1 MDKREYYNGIWER
14 IVDKI
19 AERKITE
26 PEDLDRLEELE
37 SIIAGLHITEIDELT
52 DAMIENIEIIEKL
65 FEARR

>member
-1 MDKREYYNGIWER
+1 MDKIEYYNGIWER

-52 DAMIENIEIIEKL
+52 DAMIENIELIEKL

>member
-1 MDKREYYNGIWER
+1 MGKIEYYNGIWES
-14 IVDKI
+14 IADKI

-37 SIIAGLHITEIDELT
+37 SIIAGLHITEIDELS
-52 DAMIENIEIIEKL
+52 DAMIENIELIEKL

>member
-1 MDKREYYNGIWER
+1 MDKIEYYNSIWER
-14 IVDKI
+14 IADKI

-52 DAMIENIEIIEKL
+52 DTMIENIELIEKL

>member
-52 DAMIENIEIIEKL
+52 DAMIENIELIEKL

>member
-1 MDKREYYNGIWER
+1 MDKIEYYNGIWER

-52 DAMIENIEIIEKL
+52 DAMIENIELIEKL
-65 FEARR
+65 FEERR

>member
-1 MDKREYYNGIWER
+1 MDKIEYYNGIWES
-14 IVDKI
+14 IADKI

-52 DAMIENIEIIEKL
+52 DTMIENIELIERL
-65 FEARR
+65 FEERK

>member
-1 MDKREYYNGIWER
+1 MDKIEYYNGIWER

-52 DAMIENIEIIEKL
+52 DTMIENIELIEKL
-65 FEARR
+65 FEGRK

>member
-1 MDKREYYNGIWER
+1 MDKIEYYNGIWER
-14 IVDKI
+14 IADKI

-52 DAMIENIEIIEKL
+52 DAMIENIELIEKL